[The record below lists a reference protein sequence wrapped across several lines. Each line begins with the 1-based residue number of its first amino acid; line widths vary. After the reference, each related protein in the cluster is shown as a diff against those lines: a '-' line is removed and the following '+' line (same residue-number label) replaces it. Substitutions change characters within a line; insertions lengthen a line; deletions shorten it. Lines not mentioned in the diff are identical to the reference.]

1 MGAVL
6 QTGWGGAHSPPRT
19 VSRRACSGG
28 VMTPPTPAQISLA
41 NACLEGQGAAFGV
54 EARQDS
60 AGNTF
65 PILVVAIPEESL
77 QDILSMNGLVAPD
90 PSATFRIMRTSDER
104 IAYIFELRPFLP

>member
-1 MGAVL
+1 
-6 QTGWGGAHSPPRT
+6 
-19 VSRRACSGG
+19 
-28 VMTPPTPAQISLA
+28 MTPPTPAQISLA
-41 NACLEGQGAAFGV
+41 NACLEGQGAAFGMEIRHD
-54 EARQDS
+54 EAGG
-60 AGNTF
+60 AH